1 MPLPYKIVL
10 DRVLL
15 NASPNN
21 LSSNRGYRYQ
31 FLSAVNNVSQN
42 YLQTPKL
49 GNNIKV
55 SALPGLVNW
64 RMSTPM
70 CYPRIEDNNTIR
82 NVARLTE
89 YQYRS

>member
-1 MPLPYKIVL
+1 MQLPYRIVL
-10 DRVLL
+10 DRVPS

-21 LSSNRGYRYQ
+21 LFSNRGYRYRL
-31 FLSAVNNVSQN
+31 LSVVNNVSQN
-42 YLQTPKL
+42 YLQSPKL

-55 SALPGLVNW
+55 SAVSGLVNW

-70 CYPRIEDNNTIR
+70 CYPRVEDNITIG